1 MFNIQKNIAALWQRA
16 DFARANVNLNVFNR
30 GALCILVV
38 KVWRVFLQEGAD
50 VFARGCAVC
59 ARALKPSIRVNGYN
73 ARGVAYQVNVAV
85 AAIDARAAVGAILKA
100 LTIVSGSGVVTVDD
114 FLAVHWIYLSYFY
127 FVPSLGTIIL
137 YHRGYVLSIV
147 FCVKLR

>member
-1 MFNIQKNIAALWQRA
+1 MFNIQRKSAALRQRA

-30 GALCILVV
+30 GALCVMVV

-59 ARALKPSIRVNGYN
+59 ARAIQPSIRVNGYN
-73 ARGVAYQVNVAV
+73 ARGVAHKMDAAV
-85 AAIDARAAVGAILKA
+85 IVIIYAAAAIR
-100 LTIVSGSGVVTVDD
+100 TIFQVAGVVRGSGVVAVDN
-114 FLAVHWIYLSYFY
+114 FLAIHGIYLSYFY

-137 YHRGYVLSIV
+137 
-147 FCVKLR
+147 

>member
-1 MFNIQKNIAALWQRA
+1 MFNIQRKSAALRQRA

-30 GALCILVV
+30 GAPCVIVV

-50 VFARGCAVC
+50 VFARGRAVC

-73 ARGVAYQVNVAV
+73 ARGVAYQVNVTV
-85 AAIDARAAVGAILKA
+85 AAVDARAAVGAILKA
-100 LTIVSGSGVVTVDD
+100 LVVVSGSGVVTVDD
-114 FLAVHWIYLSYFY
+114 FLAVHGVYLSYFY

-137 YHRGYVLSIV
+137 
-147 FCVKLR
+147 